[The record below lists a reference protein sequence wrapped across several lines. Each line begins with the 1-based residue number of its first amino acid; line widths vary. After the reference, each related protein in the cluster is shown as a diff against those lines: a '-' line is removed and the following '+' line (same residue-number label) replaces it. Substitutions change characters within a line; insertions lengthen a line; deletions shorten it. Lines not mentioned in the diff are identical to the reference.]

1 MIGRH
6 FLVYSKATP
15 QVKRQYTI
23 CNSIVPKIYN
33 ALIALAD
40 ISLSGNQV
48 MIEHS
53 ALFDSNEGDTIFLT
67 CKDYK
72 TLTGVAS

>member
-48 MIEHS
+48 MIEN
-53 ALFDSNEGDTIFLT
+53 ALFNSNEGDTIYLT